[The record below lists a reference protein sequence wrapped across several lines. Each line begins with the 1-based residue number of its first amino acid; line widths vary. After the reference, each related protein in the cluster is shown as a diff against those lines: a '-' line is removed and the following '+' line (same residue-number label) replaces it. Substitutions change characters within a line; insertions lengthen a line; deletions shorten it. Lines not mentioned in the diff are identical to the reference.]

1 MKWSRRWFADSLIGC
16 IPMLESFSQ
25 QSLMEEK
32 SGKTTKWDMIRHDC
46 GKQTISTLTNR
57 LESSSSSF
65 CERVFI
71 DAPSR
76 KEKNNNKKYRWRH
89 SIRVDCDRWRWK
101 KKRIYEEFSWKTR
114 EFFFFCSPLDFV
126 DKSPTEDRSGSYENV
141 EVDETQY
148 NSVNVQNATQKKQ
161 KSAPLFFSVL
171 THTHTHTHTNT
182 H

>member
-114 EFFFFCSPLDFV
+114 EFFFFVHRWILSIKVPLKIDLEATRT
-126 DKSPTEDRSGSYENV
+126 SRSTKPS
-141 EVDETQY
+141 T
-148 NSVNVQNATQKKQ
+148 TR
-161 KSAPLFFSVL
+161 
-171 THTHTHTHTNT
+171 
-182 H
+182 